1 MKMGFVGAENNGSN
15 VTHVKLL
22 WNFAHETP
30 LARLLPSAAHP
41 PLVLSIRATRPVSP
55 SEDMPYAF
63 FESFTFLGTSVGR
76 PAASR

>member
-1 MKMGFVGAENNGSN
+1 MVFVGAENNGSS

-22 WNFAHETP
+22 WNLAHETP
-30 LARLLPSAAHP
+30 LARLLPNAAHP
-41 PLVLSIRATRPVSP
+41 PLVLSIRAIRPVSP
-55 SEDMPYAF
+55 SEAMLYAC